1 MKSLPESWTTCT
13 LKELLIAL
21 ESGSR
26 PKGGVQGVK
35 EGIPSLGGEHLTF
48 EGGFTF
54 HSIKFVPEE
63 FANRMS
69 KGHIQKNDIL
79 IVKDG
84 ATTGKT
90 AFVDDD
96 FPYEKAVVNEH
107 IFICRITKHISP
119 KFIFRYL
126 MSKEGRKS
134 ILVNF
139 QGSAQGGINSSFVS
153 NVNIPLAPINEQ
165 QRIIAKLEKL
175 LARINNCKQ
184 RLDKIPGL
192 IKRFRQSVLAAACT
206 GRLTADWRE
215 NNPDVEPADV
225 LVKRAHNEIRKQ
237 YEADSKKAGT
247 ESKKLSIMP
256 TCLERHVVLEPEWV
270 KDLPNTWA
278 VVAFGQVIDK
288 GPQNGIYKPQS
299 DYGEGTMIVRID
311 NFYNGAIVSWEELKK
326 LRISRNEMERYCLH
340 NQDILI
346 NRVNSMKYLGKSAL
360 IQGLNVPCVFESNM
374 MRLRVLPQ
382 CAHPKYVVT
391 YLQSFYGLREL
402 RKNAK
407 HAVNQ
412 SSINQEDVKSS
423 VLPLPPLL
431 EQQEIVRRVDA
442 LFKIADQIEARYQRA
457 RAYVDKLTQSILA
470 KAFRGE
476 LVPQDPADEPASILL
491 ERIREERARRELE
504 SLQKRNSSRRISPA
518 RRRKKANKV

>member
-1 MKSLPESWTTCT
+1 VKSLPESWTTCT

-139 QGSAQGGINSSFVS
+139 QGSAQGGINSSFAS
-153 NVNIPLAPINEQ
+153 NTEVPLAPLSEQ
-165 QRIIAKLEKL
+165 HRIVDKLEKL
-175 LARINNCKQ
+175 LTRVNNCRD
-184 RLDKIPGL
+184 RLDTIPSL
-192 IKRFRQSVLAAACT
+192 LKRFRQSVLAAACS

-215 NNPDVEPADV
+215 KNPGVESALELLKRIQVERKKKYEAEYNGPKMAVRKPKKIKEHTKNPDINGRPELP
-225 LVKRAHNEIRKQ
+225 
-237 YEADSKKAGT
+237 DSWT
-247 ESKKLSIMP
+247 Y
-256 TCLERHVVLEPEWV
+256 TCLG
-270 KDLPNTWA
+270 N
-278 VVAFGQVIDK
+278 I
-288 GPQNGIYKPQS
+288 IYDFKYGTSNKS
-299 DYGEGTMIVRID
+299 DYSFGGLPVLRIPNVISTRIDFQDLKYLQDIEVDEKYRVKNGDLLIVRS
-311 NFYNGAIVSWEELKK
+311 NGSREL
-326 LRISRNEMERYCLH
+326 
-340 NQDILI
+340 
-346 NRVNSMKYLGKSAL
+346 VGKSAL
-360 IQGLNVPCVFESNM
+360 VQNLEGEMAFASYLI
-374 MRLRVLPQ
+374 RLRPILVLPQ
-382 CAHPKYVVT
+382 YV
-391 YLQSFYGLREL
+391 LLL
-402 RKNAK
+402 LNA
-407 HAVNQ
+407 
-412 SSINQEDVKSS
+412 EDIKEQFFSKAKSS
-423 VLPLPPLL
+423 AGINNINTEELSSTVIPLPPLA

-442 LFKIADQIEARYQRA
+442 LFKIADQIEARYKKA